1 MSMSFWKG
9 AFDGSVRGIAKL
21 HSIEQS
27 LMITFGRGYSNT
39 GTRTQRRDRVRWK
52 EAAEN
57 LGVQSLSLQSWH
69 ILFRGQVH
77 TKHRQRAG
85 IYVGLGV

>member
-9 AFDGSVRGIAKL
+9 AFDGSVRGMAKL

-39 GTRTQRRDRVRWK
+39 GTRIHS
-52 EAAEN
+52 A
-57 LGVQSLSLQSWH
+57 GVGSD
-69 ILFRGQVH
+69 G
-77 TKHRQRAG
+77 K
-85 IYVGLGV
+85 

>member
-1 MSMSFWKG
+1 MSISFWKG
-9 AFDGSVRGIAKL
+9 AFDGSVRGMAKL

-39 GTRTQRRDRVRWK
+39 RTQHTGRVRRK
-52 EAAEN
+52 VAAKN

-69 ILFRGQVH
+69 MLSRGQVH

-85 IYVGLGV
+85 IYAGLGV

>member
-1 MSMSFWKG
+1 MPMSFWKG

-39 GTRTQRRDRVRWK
+39 RTQRR
-52 EAAEN
+52 
-57 LGVQSLSLQSWH
+57 
-69 ILFRGQVH
+69 
-77 TKHRQRAG
+77 
-85 IYVGLGV
+85 VGSDGK

>member
-1 MSMSFWKG
+1 MRDSVISLHLQVRLLTAAHLFMSFWKG

-39 GTRTQRRDRVRWK
+39 GTQRR
-52 EAAEN
+52 
-57 LGVQSLSLQSWH
+57 G
-69 ILFRGQVH
+69 RGSDG
-77 TKHRQRAG
+77 K
-85 IYVGLGV
+85 

>member
-27 LMITFGRGYSNT
+27 LMITFGRGYSI
-39 GTRTQRRDRVRWK
+39 Q
-52 EAAEN
+52 AH
-57 LGVQSLSLQSWH
+57 S
-69 ILFRGQVH
+69 
-77 TKHRQRAG
+77 AG
-85 IYVGLGV
+85 AGSDGK